1 MAAFSTWVKA
11 GLMPQARHGGRGV
24 CALAEA
30 GSKLDGTGLEK
41 LQMVHTHVAVLAG
54 DESTG
59 ADLRGLS
66 ERGAGEAVVLFL
78 GEAVPKAGDL
88 DCNAEPLVGFG
99 IRVTFGEDFRKP
111 AWNYA
116 SQ

>member
-1 MAAFSTWVKA
+1 
-11 GLMPQARHGGRGV
+11 MPHARHGGSGV

-54 DESTG
+54 DGSTG
-59 ADLRGLS
+59 AGLRGLA

-78 GEAVPKAGDL
+78 EEAVPWAGDL
-88 DCNAEPLVGFG
+88 DGNAEPLVGFG
-99 IRVTFGEDFRKP
+99 ISVTFGEDLRKP
-111 AWNYA
+111 A
-116 SQ
+116 